1 MGAYNTN
8 KDHLSSTHKAYTDW
22 SPEYFKNMA
31 SKHGENVLAVINN
44 VLAGSDYPEI
54 AYKRAMGIIQL
65 HRAYSSQRLDD
76 ACTRA
81 LLADTH
87 SYKRISNILKN
98 NQDKIPIITE
108 ENDAPHI
115 PTHCNLRGA
124 KAYK

>member
-44 VLAGSDYPEI
+44 VLAGCDYPET

-65 HRAYSSQRLDD
+65 HRAYGSQRLDD
-76 ACTRA
+76 ACKRA
-81 LLADTH
+81 LLAGTH

-98 NQDKIPIITE
+98 NQDKIPLLIE
-108 ENDAPHI
+108 EDNAPHI
-115 PTHCNLRGA
+115 PAHNNLRGA
-124 KAYK
+124 AAYK